1 MIDYEMLPAL
11 VIIGFLS
18 VCLFTLALWGIIE
31 IEIEDIEHWKDKEN
45 R

>member
-1 MIDYEMLPAL
+1 VIDYGVLPAL

-18 VCLFTLALWGIIE
+18 ACLFTLALWGIIE
-31 IEIEDIEHWKDKEN
+31 IEMEDTRHWKDKEN